1 MTEDFEPWYLR
12 RHPLVIGTLVAMCGD
27 ADAAADATDE
37 AFSRALG
44 HWGRVSQ
51 MASPDAWVTTVA
63 VNELKRRL
71 RRRSTEARLL
81 RRRQGR
87 PSESAPDANPEV
99 WAAVRELPERQRL
112 AVVLRYVGDFDEAHV
127 AEVMGVA
134 RGTVAATLHAARA
147 RLAEVLDPEGLEAP
161 HG

>member
-12 RHPLVIGTLVAMCGD
+12 RHPRVIGALVALCGD
-27 ADAAADATDE
+27 VDAAADATDE

-81 RRRQGR
+81 RRRR
-87 PSESAPDANPEV
+87 PAEHVSAPSSHPEV
-99 WAAVRELPERQRL
+99 WEAVRALPERQRL

-147 RLAEVLDPEGLEAP
+147 RLADMLDPEGLEAP